1 MESETKLPTNQTH
14 SKNIEH
20 KPVDQSLENLQAF
33 DTSNLAFF
41 NPSSLFGQSNRNI
54 NLDSFKVKNRVI
66 EGTYFVQ
73 LNINQEKV
81 TDTQVKFIKAK
92 NKESAVL
99 CVDQN
104 LLTHIDLTEN
114 SLSKLP
120 SEDCIE
126 IQDINSSAYYEMD
139 VSKLVLNLYVPQAIR
154 IEHPEGYINPKLFDQ
169 GINSSFLSYNYNTN
183 HNEERTTQYLS
194 LNAGSNFKGWYFR
207 HQGNFDSDNSG
218 LGRYRSYENVLH
230 TDITPIYSRLS
241 LGQFSTQ
248 NYQLESLPIV
258 GAQIASDQTM
268 LPWSQQIY
276 SPVIENVANSNALVK
291 VYQNGIKIYERTV
304 PAGPFKIT
312 DLGSIGSGNLIVEIV
327 ENNGEVKTYTVP
339 LQQNVNMIKP
349 GRYNYSVSLGKY
361 RLLNDTTDEV
371 ISQLNYGYG
380 LNNHLT
386 LLSGLN
392 ISEHYNSVLIGAA
405 INSNFGAMNVK
416 VNASQAKIFLEKYD
430 GNQFS
435 FDYIY
440 QFDDLDFSVFLNS
453 LYQDRNY
460 VTASNTFSKLNFD
473 DLSESEINNYKL
485 TNNLKNQYSINLMKS
500 KFRNSTASF
509 NLGYSQNS
517 YWDNTKNAQQFN
529 ISYSNLWKIGLS
541 NIYQN
546 NHSET
551 SLQANVNY
559 LLPKISLGATAFAT
573 EDKQQYSLSAK
584 GAIVAH
590 RYGITPVN
598 TLAETYTIVHVEN
611 GEGARLNNAWGVKL
625 DRQGNAIYPTS
636 SAYSENDI
644 SIDPQDLPI
653 DVVLESNQMKVI
665 PRKYSST
672 LATFKAKQ
680 TSNLLLRIQTR
691 KGINLP
697 IGTQVRKQDGSFI
710 GMLGQSNQVIL
721 EERKDVYNQP
731 LTVVWGEDMEQSCHI
746 SPIPSPKTNK
756 VKKNYQF
763 EILKVECN

>member
-1 MESETKLPTNQTH
+1 MSHLG
-14 SKNIEH
+14 
-20 KPVDQSLENLQAF
+20 F
-33 DTSNLAFF
+33 
-41 NPSSLFGQSNRNI
+41 
-54 NLDSFKVKNRVI
+54 
-66 EGTYFVQ
+66 
-73 LNINQEKV
+73 
-81 TDTQVKFIKAK
+81 
-92 NKESAVL
+92 ESA
-99 CVDQN
+99 
-104 LLTHIDLTEN
+104 
-114 SLSKLP
+114 
-120 SEDCIE
+120 

-435 FDYIY
+435 FDYIC

-485 TNNLKNQYSINLMKS
+485 TNNLKNQYRGGSGN
-500 KFRNSTASF
+500 
-509 NLGYSQNS
+509 
-517 YWDNTKNAQQFN
+517 
-529 ISYSNLWKIGLS
+529 
-541 NIYQN
+541 
-546 NHSET
+546 
-551 SLQANVNY
+551 
-559 LLPKISLGATAFAT
+559 
-573 EDKQQYSLSAK
+573 
-584 GAIVAH
+584 
-590 RYGITPVN
+590 
-598 TLAETYTIVHVEN
+598 
-611 GEGARLNNAWGVKL
+611 LNNTYK
-625 DRQGNAIYPTS
+625 
-636 SAYSENDI
+636 
-644 SIDPQDLPI
+644 
-653 DVVLESNQMKVI
+653 
-665 PRKYSST
+665 
-672 LATFKAKQ
+672 
-680 TSNLLLRIQTR
+680 
-691 KGINLP
+691 
-697 IGTQVRKQDGSFI
+697 
-710 GMLGQSNQVIL
+710 
-721 EERKDVYNQP
+721 
-731 LTVVWGEDMEQSCHI
+731 
-746 SPIPSPKTNK
+746 
-756 VKKNYQF
+756 
-763 EILKVECN
+763 